1 METIHQRIK
10 RLREAKGMSKAAL
23 ARAVKQTYQ
32 NVQHW
37 EKGPTAPARKV
48 LQEVA
53 LALGVTPQELLY
65 GAPAPVKARPG
76 GDPRVEEMTRLFEM
90 LTTDEKASFMGNLR
104 RMATHNAAVMKE
116 LAHFNIQKKTKKLE
130 KV

>member
-23 ARAVKQTYQ
+23 ARAVNQTYQ

-48 LQEVA
+48 LQAVA
-53 LALGVTPQELLY
+53 AALGVTPQELLY
-65 GAPAPVKARPG
+65 GSTAPIKINPSA
-76 GDPRVEEMTRLFEM
+76 DPRAQELSRLFD
-90 LTTDEKASFMGNLR
+90 LLDDEGKGAVLGIVRSMAAHSKNKGTPPSTVPKKA
-104 RMATHNAAVMKE
+104 
-116 LAHFNIQKKTKKLE
+116 KKLE

>member
-53 LALGVTPQELLY
+53 QALGVTPQELLY
-65 GAPAPVKARPG
+65 GSPAPVKTNPG
-76 GDPRVEEMTRLFEM
+76 GDPRVAEMARLFDM
-90 LTTDEKASFMGNLR
+90 LTEGEKTSFMGDLR

-116 LAHFNIQKKTKKLE
+116 LSNFNTPKKAKKLE
-130 KV
+130 KA

>member
-1 METIHQRIK
+1 METIHERIK

-53 LALGVTPQELLY
+53 IALGVTPQELLY
-65 GAPAPVKARPG
+65 GSPAPVKTIPG
-76 GDPRVEEMTRLFEM
+76 GDPRVPEMARLFDM
-90 LTTDEKASFMGNLR
+90 LTEEEKTTIMGSLR
-104 RMATHNAAVMKE
+104 RMATHNAAVVKE
-116 LAHFNIQKKTKKLE
+116 LARFSIPKKTKKLE

>member
-23 ARAVKQTYQ
+23 ARAVNQTYQ

-37 EKGPTAPARKV
+37 EKGPTAPARRV

-53 LALGVTPQELLY
+53 TALGVTPQELLY
-65 GAPAPVKARPG
+65 GSTAPVKTNPSGNPMAQ
-76 GDPRVEEMTRLFEM
+76 ELSRLFD
-90 LTTDEKASFMGNLR
+90 LLDDEGKGAVLGIVRSMAAHSKNKAITPVTS
-104 RMATHNAAVMKE
+104 T
-116 LAHFNIQKKTKKLE
+116 QKTKKLE

>member
-48 LQEVA
+48 LQDVA
-53 LALGVTPQELLY
+53 TALGVTPQELLY
-65 GAPAPVKARPG
+65 GTPATVKTIPM
-76 GDPRVEEMTRLFEM
+76 GDPRVAEMVRLFDM
-90 LTTDEKASFMGNLR
+90 LTEGEKTALMGDLR
-104 RMATHNAAVMKE
+104 RMATHNAAVVKE
-116 LAHFNIQKKTKKLE
+116 LARLHTQQKPKKLA